1 MNIILIGMP
10 ACGKSTVGV
19 ILAKRLGM
27 GFIDADL
34 VIQAQNGMLL
44 QEIIDEKGEDAF
56 FKAEQAALTS
66 IQCDRCVI
74 ATGGSAVYSERGMEH
89 LKQNGVL
96 VYINLSIDEI
106 ERRLTNLSVR
116 GVVGAADKSLAEL
129 YKERTPL
136 YEKYADITI
145 DADGLSTEDVIVA
158 ISKAVAEI

>member
-10 ACGKSTVGV
+10 ACGKSTAGV

>member
-96 VYINLSIDEI
+96 IYINLSIDEI